1 MVTAEVSSLQ
11 LREKTITI
19 ATFTGYSVSIMVTF
33 VSPFMQDAGYGNL
46 QGRMGFVWGSFSLV
60 AALWTLLYVPET
72 GFRSLE
78 EIDELFQNKVSVWKF
93 DKYHTTGFGA
103 QVAIVEHM
111 MHKHREELE
120 SKAVGE
126 EISVNG

>member
-1 MVTAEVSSLQ
+1 
-11 LREKTITI
+11 
-19 ATFTGYSVSIMVTF
+19 
-33 VSPFMQDAGYGNL
+33 
-46 QGRMGFVWGSFSLV
+46 
-60 AALWTLLYVPET
+60 
-72 GFRSLE
+72 
-78 EIDELFQNKVSVWKF
+78 VWKF

-111 MHKHREELE
+111 MHKDREELE